1 MNTLNFFDAHFH
13 IIDPKYPLVEND
25 GYLPSNFTVE
35 DYQQRLVKYE
45 ILGGA
50 LVSGSFQT
58 FDQTYLLDALK
69 KLGSGFVGV
78 ANIPIGMSENELA
91 VLAESG
97 VVAVRFNLKRGGD
110 INVDKM
116 IHLANALFDTYG
128 WHTEL
133 YVDSKNLNNLKKV
146 LNNVPQLSIDHLG
159 LSKSGLPVLYRWVE
173 KGVKVKATGFGR
185 LDFEPI
191 PVMKKI
197 YDINPNSLMFG
208 SDLHS
213 TRARVP
219 FTEQD
224 IALVQDNF
232 SAAELDNIFNRN
244 ALNCYLKNTNPAS
257 K

>member
-1 MNTLNFFDAHFH
+1 MKFFDAHLH
-13 IIDPKYPLVEND
+13 IIDPKYPLVENN
-25 GYLPSNFTVE
+25 GYLPPYFAVE
-35 DYQQRLVKYE
+35 DYKHRLAKYE

-50 LVSGSFQT
+50 LVSGSFQA
-58 FDQTYLLDALK
+58 FDQTYLLNALP

-78 ANIPIGMSENELA
+78 ANIPMGMSQKDLT
-91 VLAESG
+91 VLEESG

-110 INVDKM
+110 ISVDKM
-116 IHLANALFDTYG
+116 IHLANVLFDTYG

-133 YVDSKNLNNLKKV
+133 YVDSQDLKSLTKV
-146 LNNVPQLSIDHLG
+146 LNNIPQLSIDHLG

-185 LDFEPI
+185 IDFEPI

-197 YDINPNSLMFG
+197 YDINPNSLLFG
-208 SDLHS
+208 SDLPS

-219 FTEQD
+219 FSEAD
-224 IALVQDNF
+224 IALVQRNF
-232 SAAELDNIFNRN
+232 TEQEQDNIFNRN
-244 ALNCYLKNTNPAS
+244 AKDWYLKNKDTAS